1 MEYPSGAKQCLFD
14 SLLEKQTR
22 LRKDTIITTQNNQAN
37 KRMIENRHRCMGK
50 GLHRDPGI
58 PVLPLLE
65 DFGRRSLREEDVSEE
80 MILGEMSVAFV
91 YLHIE
96 PCVR

>member
-1 MEYPSGAKQCLFD
+1 
-14 SLLEKQTR
+14 
-22 LRKDTIITTQNNQAN
+22 
-37 KRMIENRHRCMGK
+37 MGK